1 MSTLAE
7 LATRSVAAARD
18 ADADTR
24 HQAARQVLDVLG
36 CVASGAGHPVA
47 TTWLPLVPEVDDDP
61 RRGGVVLPGVPGVRA
76 LDDAVEVGATLA
88 HLDELDPLHG
98 PGAFAAG
105 AVVVP
110 TAVAVSLAH
119 GCPGELLARAVV
131 AGHEAGIDASLRFG
145 GPALYG
151 RGLWPT
157 AVFGPLAAAAATS
170 VLLGLDEDATTRALA
185 LAAAGIG
192 GFLSADVLGHGHYL
206 LAGTAAR
213 AGLRAA
219 RGAQA
224 GLAVSTTLL
233 DGPAAALF
241 GHPPAP
247 ASPPGAPHVTG
258 VGTKTWP
265 CSRPLQSALA
275 ALDEIGTA
283 PRAGDTVVVALPAA
297 ARHFVT
303 ADPAPADATTAA
315 ASAVV
320 AVRGHAV
327 GRAADPRWYRDV
339 AAGVERGPEIAVE
352 LAAADD
358 LDAAFPARWGAHVR
372 VERDGGTVGAASCL
386 VPPGDPERPLDD
398 AALLARASRLA
409 GQDLAGWLDLDAGP
423 FVGAGRRGP

>member
-7 LATRSVAAARD
+7 IAARAHAAARD
-18 ADADTR
+18 ADAGTR

-36 CVASGAGHPVA
+36 CVASGATHPVA
-47 TTWLPLVPEVDDDP
+47 TSWLPLVPGDP
-61 RRGGVVLPGVPGVRA
+61 AGVAVPGLPGTYR

-98 PGAFAAG
+98 RGAFAAG

-110 TAVAVSLAH
+110 TAVAL
-119 GCPGELLARAVV
+119 GEPGELLARAVV
-131 AGHEAGIDASLRFG
+131 AGHEAGIEASIRFG
-145 GPALYG
+145 GPALYA

-157 AVFGPLAAAAATS
+157 AVFGPLAAAATAS
-170 VLLGLDEDATTRALA
+170 VLLGLDEDATTTALA
-185 LAAAGIG
+185 LAATALG

-219 RGAQA
+219 LGARA

-233 DGPAAALF
+233 DGPAAALL
-241 GHPPAP
+241 GDVPGAP
-247 ASPPGAPHVTG
+247 SPDGAPHVAG
-258 VGTKTWP
+258 VATKTWP
-265 CSRPLQSALA
+265 CARPLQAALA
-275 ALDEIGTA
+275 ALGEIGTA
-283 PRAGDTVVVALPAA
+283 LHDGDTVVVALPAA
-297 ARHFVT
+297 AKHFVT

-320 AVRGHAV
+320 AVRGHAA
-327 GRAADPRWYRDV
+327 GRAADPRWYREV
-339 AAGVERGPEIAVE
+339 AAGVAQGPDVAVE
-352 LAAADD
+352 ITGADD

-372 VERDGGTVGAASCL
+372 VVRDGVDVAAATCL

-398 AALLARASRLA
+398 AALLARTARLTGRPEA
-409 GQDLAGWLDLDAGP
+409 ELGRWLHP
-423 FVGAGRRGP
+423 